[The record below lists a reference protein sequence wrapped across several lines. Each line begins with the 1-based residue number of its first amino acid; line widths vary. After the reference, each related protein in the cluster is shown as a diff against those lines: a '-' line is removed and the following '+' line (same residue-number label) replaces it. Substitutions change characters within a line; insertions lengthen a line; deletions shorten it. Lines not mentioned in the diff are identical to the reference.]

1 MLVIIAFKAN
11 LPAVILPDKLSDVL
25 INVYLRYI
33 PFVCITHFDD
43 AYDQFAATHILD
55 NLTGITVCSAVSTA
69 GAWFHDK
76 LVFTVWANTLVPLLY
91 TGQAYLMAA

>member
-11 LPAVILPDKLSDVL
+11 LPSVILPDKLSGILV
-25 INVYLRYI
+25 NVYFRHI
-33 PFVCITHFDD
+33 ICVCVPHFDD
-43 AYDQFAATHILD
+43 TYDQFAATHILD

-91 TGQAYLMAA
+91 TG